1 METMDRRML
10 SDAQW
15 QRIEPLLPEKLT
27 NKGGRTADNR
37 LFVEA
42 VLYTARVG
50 NPWRDLPVEFGN
62 GHSVYVRF
70 ACWET

>member
-27 NKGGRTADNR
+27 DKGGRAADNR

-50 NPWRDLPVEFGN
+50 NPWRDLPAEFGN